1 MSINLLEDL
10 GFDEQSP
17 EVQNARFA
25 TEMYAE
31 VIDELV
37 KCRLD
42 SGLNQTEV
50 AVRMRTSQ
58 SAVSEFESANADA
71 RFSTLLRYA
80 HAVDCRIVVE
90 VERRQTAGPKSWV
103 NLLIDDDIVIPFAPQ
118 RRQALRRDHAA
129 YTVDWHSFQNYEAA
143 V

>member
-1 MSINLLEDL
+1 MAINLLEDL
-10 GFDEQSP
+10 GFDEKSP
-17 EVQNARFA
+17 EVHNARFA
-25 TEMYAE
+25 VEMYAE

-42 SGLNQTEV
+42 SGLNQKEV
-50 AVRMRTSQ
+50 ASRMRTSQ
-58 SAVSEFESANADA
+58 STVSEFESANADA

-90 VERRQTAGPKSWV
+90 IERQHSAGPKSWV
-103 NLLIDDDIVIPFAPQ
+103 NLLVGGDFVIPISKHT
-118 RRQALRRDHAA
+118 RQSLRREHSALKLDPAS
-129 YTVDWHSFQNYEAA
+129 VDSYKAA